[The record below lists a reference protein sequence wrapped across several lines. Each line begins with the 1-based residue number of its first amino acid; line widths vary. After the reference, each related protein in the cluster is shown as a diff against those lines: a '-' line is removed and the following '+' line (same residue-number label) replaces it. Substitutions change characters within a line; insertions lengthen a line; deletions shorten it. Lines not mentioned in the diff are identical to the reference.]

1 MRLNTISS
9 GRGGCVVLFVALLV
23 ALCPSDAFAV
33 WGQNWGTM
41 VWGAAAPSGATLP
54 AWGLG
59 LLALLL
65 LGVSMRFLKRGT
77 LKGGATGVA
86 MFLLLFSLTAMA
98 AFTVTHTFSNG
109 TVASAGQVNQNFT
122 DIATELTSKGGSL
135 TVPNTFVN
143 GATADAPAMNA
154 NFTAVASAISTAGGS
169 LTLPNTFSNGS
180 TADATAVNANFAAV
194 EAALDAMPPAGMV
207 VVPAGT
213 FTMGW
218 TGLADPEHTVT
229 LSSFYLSKY
238 ETTYQLWH
246 DVKTW
251 AGANGYTFAN
261 AGREGQDGTIGAAP
275 TGASSEPVTTVSWR
289 DAIVWCNARS
299 EQAGLTPAYT
309 YISATIKDS
318 TDVTACDGAV
328 LNLSAH
334 GYRLPTEAEWEYAS
348 RYQDGATWTPGDYLS
363 GATANYLDATAS
375 QAVAWYSANS
385 GSATHDVGGKTA
397 NQLGVFDMSGNVW
410 EWCGD
415 WYGAY
420 GAGPDTDPTGPGSGS
435 YRVLRGGSWGGTAG
449 GSRVG
454 GRGSG
459 TPSNAYYF
467 IGFRAVL
474 PPGP

>member
-1 MRLNTISS
+1 MQTGKWIRMVAVVMMCSS
-9 GRGGCVVLFVALLV
+9 
-23 ALCPSDAFAV
+23 
-33 WGQNWGTM
+33 
-41 VWGAAAPSGATLP
+41 
-54 AWGLG
+54 
-59 LLALLL
+59 
-65 LGVSMRFLKRGT
+65 
-77 LKGGATGVA
+77 
-86 MFLLLFSLTAMA
+86 
-98 AFTVTHTFSNG
+98 
-109 TVASAGQVNQNFT
+109 VASAGSLDPTNAPGPTMHTLEEIYQKVEHLGPAQMLS
-122 DIATELTSKGGSL
+122 ATSTEVQAGYY
-135 TVPNTFVN
+135 NA
-143 GATADAPAMNA
+143 GALNIIEPDL
-154 NFTAVASAISTAGGS
+154 VASNIRAGVVLFGIMG
-169 LTLPNTFSNGS
+169 TYTNCGGGPVTNQP
-180 TADATAVNANFAAV
+180 
-194 EAALDAMPPAGMV
+194 PPAGMV
-207 VVPAGT
+207 LVPAGT
-213 FTMGW
+213 YTMGW

-238 ETTYQLWH
+238 ETTYQQWH

-299 EQAGLTPAYT
+299 EQTGLTPAYT
-309 YISATIKDS
+309 YISATIKDA
-318 TDVTACDGAV
+318 TDATACDGAV

-435 YRVLRGGSWGGTAG
+435 GRVRRGGSWTGTAG
-449 GSRVG
+449 TSRVG
-454 GRGSG
+454 NRFSG
-459 TPSNAYYF
+459 TPSIAFNF

-474 PPGP
+474 PARQ